1 MSVVKQILYLMCTMI
16 FLTLFIPFINKGNF
30 QVIDSLNF
38 LFIIALIF
46 VLVGCVFILLN
57 SSMIVRFVHFTNYFF
72 RKISNRR
79 NEADKVE
86 RKKLV
91 NRGKDIKEKVV
102 PKWVRAVIV
111 SGVLMASISM
121 VLSFI
126 VIRS

>member
-102 PKWVRAVIV
+102 
-111 SGVLMASISM
+111 
-121 VLSFI
+121 
-126 VIRS
+126 